1 MPFPFKEKTG
11 QFKDYKKFRI
21 LEGVI
26 TKCTFYARDEE
37 DAQLYIDKVNKI
49 DAKNKSSKK

>member
-26 TKCTFYARDEE
+26 TKCTFHARDEE
-37 DAQLYIDKVNKI
+37 DAQLYIDKVNEI

>member
-26 TKCTFYARDEE
+26 TKCTLYARDEE